1 MQHSADFTSMLDHRA
16 DVARAE
22 RELEIRRLAAE
33 RRALDPEPVAA
44 ASTGRRRHSRR
55 APRLAV
61 R

>member
-1 MQHSADFTSMLDHRA
+1 MQHSADFTSMLGHRA

-22 RELEIRRLAAE
+22 REIEFRRLAAE
-33 RRALDPEPVAA
+33 RRALEPEPAAA
-44 ASTGRRRHSRR
+44 ASVRQRRHARR